1 MKKILLML
9 FVTIIAGRAS
19 VTVLAQTP
27 HQNSSGECRIV
38 DMVVKKSGEIDYV
51 DGKRVPGNFV
61 NIDYLRA
68 EEKSSPRSCLRLF
81 VTSSVKIQDI
91 EDFRVIATGK
101 MQYQDFHA
109 YLYDPARDSFSEILY
124 GQNSRPD
131 ELRSSSRGTI
141 PWPGDPKR

>member
-9 FVTIIAGRAS
+9 FVTIIAGRGS
-19 VTVLAQTP
+19 VAVLAQSP
-27 HQNSSGECRIV
+27 HQDSNRECRIV
-38 DMVVKKSGEIDYV
+38 DMVVKKSGEVDYV
-51 DGKRVPGNFV
+51 DGKKVPGNFV
-61 NIDYLRA
+61 NIDYLR
-68 EEKSSPRSCLRLF
+68 EQEKASPRSCLRLF

-124 GQNSRPD
+124 GQNARPS
-131 ELRSSSRGTI
+131 ELRSGPRGTI
-141 PWPGDPKR
+141 PWPDTPKR

>member
-9 FVTIIAGRAS
+9 FATIIVGSAS
-19 VTVLAQTP
+19 FTALAQTP
-27 HQNSSGECRIV
+27 DQDSNGECRIV
-38 DMVVKKSGEIDYV
+38 DMVVKKSGEVDYV
-51 DGKRVPGNFV
+51 DGKKVPGNFV
-61 NIDYLRA
+61 NIDYLR
-68 EEKSSPRSCLRLF
+68 EQEKSSPRSCLRLF

-91 EDFRVIATGK
+91 EDFRVMATGK

-124 GQNSRPD
+124 GRSSRPG
-131 ELRSSSRGTI
+131 ELRSGPRGTI

>member
-9 FVTIIAGRAS
+9 FVAFIAGRGQVA
-19 VTVLAQTP
+19 VLAQTP
-27 HQNSSGECRIV
+27 HQDSSMECRIV
-38 DMVVKKSGEIDYV
+38 DMVVKKSGEVDYV

-61 NIDYLRA
+61 NIDYLR
-68 EEKSSPRSCLRLF
+68 EQEKSSPRSCLRLF

-91 EDFRVIATGK
+91 EDFRVVATGK

-124 GQNSRPD
+124 GPNVTPDKLRP
-131 ELRSSSRGTI
+131 SPRGTI
-141 PWPGDPKR
+141 PWPGSQR